1 MKSAS
6 AALSAI
12 GARRP
17 ATAEEGSIDAVATAQ
32 KTPRASQLLFVMQ
45 IPGFY

>member
-6 AALSAI
+6 AALSAT

-17 ATAEEGSIDAVATAQ
+17 AFADEGIIIVVATAQ
-32 KTPRASQLLFVMQ
+32 KIPRAIQLLVVMQ

>member
-6 AALSAI
+6 AALSAT
-12 GARRP
+12 GARR
-17 ATAEEGSIDAVATAQ
+17 AASAGVGTVAAVVTAQ
-32 KTPRASQLLFVMQ
+32 KIPKAIQLFFVMQ